1 MSTHRH
7 FDAICVAVLIVT
19 LFITLLF
26 MNGEAM
32 GIRVIVDEDS
42 EAYSGETLQDFLS
55 VLFGDCVLTCTD
67 PKTGSIIPVEK
78 TADSP
83 SFSPSGVSL
92 DALTTD
98 LAPTESYSFS
108 VDVTFKPVDNDIYES
123 ITKTYSVTIAPAVF
137 TPGG

>member
-1 MSTHRH
+1 M
-7 FDAICVAVLIVT
+7 
-19 LFITLLF
+19 
-26 MNGEAM
+26 
-32 GIRVIVDEDS
+32 
-42 EAYSGETLQDFLS
+42 
-55 VLFGDCVLTCTD
+55 LFGDCVLTCTD

-123 ITKTYSVTIAPAVF
+123 ITKTYSVTITPAVF